1 MNGSTGGYGD
11 RSPRQRLATA
21 ARYATDESDLES
33 IVVRYEHRPDRWTI
47 SPRECPEAK
56 RVTTWL
62 SADAAAV
69 VDLEEC
75 R

>member
-21 ARYATDESDLES
+21 TRYSTDDLDLES
-33 IVVRYEHRPDRWTI
+33 IVVRHEHRPDRWTI
-47 SPRECPEAK
+47 TPRECPEAK
-56 RVTTWL
+56 QVTTWL
-62 SADAAAV
+62 SADADAV